1 MAIKIRLKRI
11 GKKNRP
17 SYRVVAVD
25 SRKAVASGDYIE
37 NLGIYD
43 PLQDPAVIQLDTEK
57 INQWKSKGAQLS
69 ERVEKL
75 MKKAGGTK

>member
-17 SYRVVAVD
+17 AYRVVAVD
-25 SRKAVASGDYIE
+25 SRKAIASGSYIE

-43 PLQDPAVIQLDTEK
+43 PLQNPEIINIDTDK
-57 INQWKSKGAQLS
+57 VKQWQAKGAQLS
-69 ERVEKL
+69 ARVEKL
-75 MKKAGGTK
+75 LKKTSK

>member
-11 GKKNRP
+11 GKRNRP

-25 SRKAVASGDYIE
+25 SRKSVASGDYIE

-43 PLQDPAVIQLDTEK
+43 PLRKPAVVQLDTEK
-57 INQWKSKGAQLS
+57 IKQWQSKGAQLS

-75 MKKAGGTK
+75 LKKAGSTK